1 MDSSPGT
8 HVNSVDGDVYGR
20 LVQARDIHSLTI
32 NAGERPAPPPGAD
45 VVLDPPR
52 PATAVRGREGLV
64 GELLAEMRA
73 GAAVPHVLTGPGG
86 FGKTTVAAELAGR
99 ARAEGRTVFW
109 VRPGSVAASMIEV
122 AVELG
127 GSRREAE
134 EVRTTRH
141 LAMRWVWR
149 HLDDA
154 PRPWLLVID
163 NADRPEELDP
173 ENRPGDQLGWM
184 RASPGGFV
192 LVTTRVDDPA
202 QWAPARIHRVE
213 ALEAGAAAS
222 ALADHAALAGTAGAE
237 ELAERLG
244 RVPLA
249 LSLAGRI
256 LATHRVLF
264 PDARALLARLEEG
277 VDRLDELAAP
287 FVTGPDVDRRLLSG
301 VWDLSLRSVAE
312 REPYA
317 RPLLQVLAVLG
328 SNAVPVPLRRLPPA
342 ELASGP
348 LEGLDD
354 VGLARAVNAL
364 IVHGLVALGEHGGEA
379 ALRMHPLVA
388 ETVRAGIGD
397 SAVTDIV
404 SGLLQWRP
412 DSDFTLEAS
421 AYTALAGVLAR
432 VHHARHPTVV
442 QASVGR
448 FRVAMLL
455 GDRMEAERSLG
466 RLVETA
472 EAALGGTH
480 PETLRARHAW
490 ADSLRALDRWGEAQ
504 EIYRSVHSDRVS
516 RLGPDHPDTLSSL
529 HQVAL
534 IAGLRGDLKA
544 AEQGFQTVLAAYEG
558 REEEP
563 TALHALQNLAY
574 IRMLRGDND
583 GAEAGFL
590 RVREAWSRVLG
601 EDHPNTGQAD
611 YFLARNAA
619 ERGDHARAA
628 AMFDEVARTR
638 AAAMGEEN
646 TLVVQARERA
656 ERARQAVK
664 GSDARGRGDE
674 GGPLT

>member
-8 HVNSVDGDVYGR
+8 HANTVSGDVYGR
-20 LVQARDIHSLTI
+20 LLQARDIHSVTI

-52 PATAVRGREGLV
+52 PATAVRGREELV
-64 GELLAEMRA
+64 GALLAEMRA

-86 FGKTTVAAELAGR
+86 FGKTTVAAELAVR

-109 VRPGSVAASMIEV
+109 VRPDSVAASMIEV

-149 HLDDA
+149 HLDGA

-173 ENRPGDQLGWM
+173 GNRPGDQLGWM

-192 LVTTRVDDPA
+192 VVTTRVDDPA

-213 ALEAGAAAS
+213 ALESGAAVS
-222 ALADHAALAGTAGAE
+222 ALTDHAALEGTAGAG

-264 PDARALLARLEEG
+264 PDARALLAHLEEG

-287 FVTGPDVDRRLLSG
+287 FVTGPDADRRLLSG
-301 VWDLSLRSVAE
+301 VWDLSLRLVAE

-317 RPLLQVLAVLG
+317 EPLSQVLAVLG
-328 SNAVPVPLRRLPPA
+328 PNAVPVPLRRLPVA
-342 ELASGP
+342 VLAAGP
-348 LEGLDD
+348 LEGLDV

-364 IVHGLVALGEHGGEA
+364 LVHGLVTLGEHGGET

-388 ETVRAGIGD
+388 ETIRAGIADG
-397 SAVTDIV
+397 AVADIAL
-404 SGLLQWRP
+404 GLLEHQGGH
-412 DSDFTLEAS
+412 DLSLES
-421 AYTALAGVLAR
+421 AAFHELWDVLVRLHGPEHPAALVALAHGLRMHMRLNPGDEAVPPLEELAR
-432 VHHARHPTVV
+432 
-442 QASVGR
+442 QAAG
-448 FRVAMLL
+448 LL
-455 GDRMEAERSLG
+455 GA
-466 RLVETA
+466 T
-472 EAALGGTH
+472 
-480 PETLRARHAW
+480 
-490 ADSLRALDRWGEAQ
+490 
-504 EIYRSVHSDRVS
+504 
-516 RLGPDHPDTLSSL
+516 HPDTLLIRHFHGDALRAAQRIEDAEEVYRSVLGDREAVLGPRHPATLSTR

-534 IAGLRGDLKA
+534 QVLLRGDRDT
-544 AEQGFQTVLAAYEG
+544 AEREFLAVWEAYAGDETD
-558 REEEP
+558 RTAI
-563 TALHALQNLAY
+563 TALENLSY
-574 IRMLRGDND
+574 IRMLRGDFD
-583 GAEAGFL
+583 AAEQGFA
-590 RVREAWSRVLG
+590 RVRAARAGTLG
-601 EDHPNTGQAD
+601 ERHPHTIDAD
-611 YFLARNAA
+611 YYLARNAA

-628 AMFDEVARTR
+628 ALFDAVAAARAGIMGGEHPQTLLAKEHAARARETVNNRRGGRTR
-638 AAAMGEEN
+638 SE
-646 TLVVQARERA
+646 
-656 ERARQAVK
+656 
-664 GSDARGRGDE
+664 
-674 GGPLT
+674 

>member
-1 MDSSPGT
+1 MSDGT
-8 HVNSVDGDVYGR
+8 HVNSVDGGVYGR

-64 GELLAEMRA
+64 GELLAQMRA

-134 EVRTTRH
+134 EVRTARH

-213 ALEAGAAAS
+213 ALEAGAAAA
-222 ALADHAALAGTAGAE
+222 ALADHSALAGTAGAE

-388 ETVRAGIGD
+388 ETVRAGITDG
-397 SAVTDIV
+397 AVADTTEHLLGEGRGHDLLMEVNAYQALEQVWERLPGGTDRAV
-404 SGLLQWRP
+404 FRLGTHRLR
-412 DSDFTLEAS
+412 
-421 AYTALAGVLAR
+421 AL
-432 VHHARHPTVV
+432 
-442 QASVGR
+442 
-448 FRVAMLL
+448 MLL
-455 GDRMEAERSLG
+455 GFEAEAQRALSVLAG
-466 RLVETA
+466 
-472 EAALGGTH
+472 EAAEHLGAAH
-480 PETLRARHAW
+480 PETLKARHALGD
-490 ADSLRALDRWGEAQ
+490 ALRAMNRFEEAAKAYREVHRDREA
-504 EIYRSVHSDRVS
+504 V
-516 RLGPDHPDTLSSL
+516 LGPRHPDTLSSL

-534 IAGLRGDLKA
+534 LALLLGETEIAEEGFRRILDLH
-544 AEQGFQTVLAAYEG
+544 AES
-558 REEEP
+558 EEEP
-563 TALHALQNLAY
+563 TALHAQENLSY
-574 IRMLRGDND
+574 IHMLRGDHER
-583 GAEAGFL
+583 AEAGFQ
-590 RVREAWSRVLG
+590 RIREVRHRLLG
-601 EDHPNTGQAD
+601 ARHPDTIDAD
-611 YFLARNAA
+611 YYLARNAA
-619 ERGDHARAA
+619 ESGRHSQAVVLFDGVVRAREEVLGTDHPLTRLAREHADRSRAA
-628 AMFDEVARTR
+628 
-638 AAAMGEEN
+638 
-646 TLVVQARERA
+646 
-656 ERARQAVK
+656 
-664 GSDARGRGDE
+664 
-674 GGPLT
+674 GGA

>member
-1 MDSSPGT
+1 MSDEA
-8 HVNSVDGDVYGR
+8 HVNAMNADVYGR
-20 LVQARDIHSLTI
+20 LIQARDIHNLTVST
-32 NAGERPAPPPGAD
+32 GERPAPPPGAD

-52 PATAVRGREGLV
+52 PATAVRGREELL
-64 GELLAEMRA
+64 GELLAEMEA

-99 ARAEGRTVFW
+99 ARARGRTVFW

-149 HLDDA
+149 HLDNA

-192 LVTTRVDDPA
+192 VVTTRVDDPA

-213 ALEAGAAAS
+213 PLEAGAAAS
-222 ALADHAALAGTAGAE
+222 ALADHAALEGTAGAG

-264 PDARALLARLEEG
+264 PDARALLAQVEEG

-301 VWDLSLRSVAE
+301 VWDLSLRLVAE

-317 RPLLQVLAVLG
+317 RPLLQVLSVLG
-328 SNAVPVPLRRLPPA
+328 PNAVPVPLRRLPVTV
-342 ELASGP
+342 LATGP
-348 LEGLDD
+348 LEGIDE

-364 IVHGLVALGEHGGEA
+364 VVHGLVALGEYSGET

-388 ETVRAGIGD
+388 ETVRAGITDDALPQIVMDVLSHQTRYDLSLELQAFAALHRLFARIHGERHPSTLQAAASTQRKAMRLGRYNESEAELRRLAEEAASILGD
-397 SAVTDIV
+397 AH
-404 SGLLQWRP
+404 P
-412 DSDFTLEAS
+412 
-421 AYTALAGVLAR
+421 TALR
-432 VHHARHPTVV
+432 VRHY
-442 QASVGR
+442 
-448 FRVAMLL
+448 
-455 GDRMEAERSLG
+455 
-466 RLVETA
+466 
-472 EAALGGTH
+472 
-480 PETLRARHAW
+480 W
-490 ADSLRALDRWGEAQ
+490 ADSLRAAKRLAEAEEVYLEVLQ
-504 EIYRSVHSDRVS
+504 S
-516 RLGPDHPDTLSSL
+516 RTATLGPDHPDTLGTR
-529 HQVAL
+529 HQIAL
-534 IAGLRGDLKA
+534 MTLLRGDGET
-544 AEQGFQTVLAAYEG
+544 AEREFLAILSAYAG
-558 REEEP
+558 KEEEW
-563 TALHALQNLAY
+563 TALTALENLSY
-574 IRMLRGDND
+574 IRMLRGDFEA
-583 GAEAGFL
+583 AEEGFAH
-590 RVREAWSRVLG
+590 VRTVRSRLLG
-601 EDHPNTGQAD
+601 KHHPRTIDAD
-611 YFLARNAA
+611 YYLARNAA

-628 AMFDEVARTR
+628 VLFDSIALDRSKALGKEHPQ
-638 AAAMGEEN
+638 
-646 TLVVQARERA
+646 TLLAREHA
-656 ERARQAVK
+656 ARAREND
-664 GSDARGRGDE
+664 GTR
-674 GGPLT
+674 